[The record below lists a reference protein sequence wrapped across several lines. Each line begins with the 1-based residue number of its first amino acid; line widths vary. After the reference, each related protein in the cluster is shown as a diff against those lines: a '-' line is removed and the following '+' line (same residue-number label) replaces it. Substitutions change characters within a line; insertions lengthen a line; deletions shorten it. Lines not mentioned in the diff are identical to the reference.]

1 MKTVNGSLL
10 RLDPGSETRKS
21 PRPTTSLPPP
31 AVQVLA
37 LQRGAG
43 NAAVAR
49 MLAAGATTLQRRT
62 EKPEEPPAPQ
72 RVVSQNEA
80 IVLVGPQELY
90 ATGKAIADAAGQ
102 LREKESFVS
111 LVEGAPCAFDGRLL
125 RVVPRAVQPTDAK
138 VPRLQSLYAAVNVPG
153 AEARSKA
160 RVEKGTEQFNAER
173 NARANIAKDLAEQMF
188 KQDVDATLGDYATFS
203 DCHRN
208 TELVMG
214 AETEQALIDTPE
226 GDRAKLPSLPKAEAR
241 GFAQGSAD
249 PAALGAYAWLASAIP
264 SFPERVESG
273 LRDAGVEPAT
283 SVTWEKCAGVV
294 AAIRGSVVSK
304 MSINDPS
311 TRAAALANP
320 EYPKELWRLYKLIM
334 DTEAA
339 SGALAILYGVNQGL
353 HVSVGD
359 GLSVINDPYEKQAA
373 DVGMDAARQRAKAAQ
388 GVLDDADA
396 GAAEKLA
403 AQQDL
408 TAAQA
413 DEAANTKWNFHWV
426 PVIMTDGDDFVALEN
441 AAGDDADVNRFD
453 TYRWRFKMFGPQ
465 KTLHGESRADP
476 HTTAHYLTLPFARA
490 DEEQGSALE
499 AEKLAPVST
508 STVAVHGDL
517 VNRAQRLSPPVIT
530 VTQRPKAAAA
540 SKTLKVAPTVEFWKF
555 GDLEREGRDEFV
567 EALEKPENAEVLR
580 ALLEAVERREREAAA
595 AEPQAAPA
603 PVGAAPPPPPAAAAK
618 GPPRWRAKAAAQV
631 ASTND

>member
-1 MKTVNGSLL
+1 M
-10 RLDPGSETRKS
+10 
-21 PRPTTSLPPP
+21 SLPPP
-31 AVQVLA
+31 ALQVLA

-49 MLAAGATTLQRRT
+49 MLAAETTSLQRRT
-62 EKPEEPPAPQ
+62 ERPEEPPAPQ
-72 RVVSQNEA
+72 RVVSKTGA

-90 ATGKAIADAAGQ
+90 ATAEAIAGAATQ
-102 LREKESFVS
+102 LRDKGSFVS
-111 LVEGAPCAFDGRLL
+111 LAEGAPSAFDATLL

-138 VPRLQSLYAAVNVPG
+138 APRLQSLYAAVNVRG

-160 RVEKGTEQFNAER
+160 RLEKGTEQFNAER
-173 NARANIAKDLAEQMF
+173 NAAANIATELAEERF
-188 KQDVDATLGDYATFS
+188 KQDIDATLGDYATFS

-249 PAALGAYAWLASAIP
+249 PAALGAYAWLAAAIP
-264 SFPERVESG
+264 SFPARVEAG
-273 LRDAGVEPAT
+273 LREAGIDPTT
-283 SVTWEKCAGVV
+283 SVVWERCEGVV
-294 AAIRGSVVSK
+294 AAIRGSIVSK
-304 MSINDPS
+304 MSINDPNG
-311 TRAAALANP
+311 RAAALANP
-320 EYPKELWRLYKLIM
+320 DYPRELWRLYRLIM
-334 DTEAA
+334 DTESA
-339 SGALAILYGVNQGL
+339 SGVLAILYGVNQGL

-373 DVGMDAARQRAKAAQ
+373 DVGMDAGRSRAKSAQ
-388 GVLDDADA
+388 GVLDNPDAQE
-396 GAAEKLA
+396 AEKLT

-413 DEAANTKWNFHWV
+413 DEAENTKWNFHWV
-426 PVIMTDGDDFVALEN
+426 PVIMTDDEDFVALED
-441 AAGDDADVNRFD
+441 AAGDDADVNRLD
-453 TYRWRFKMFGPQ
+453 TYRWRFKMFGPE

-508 STVAVHGDL
+508 STVAAHGAL

-530 VTQRPKAAAA
+530 VTLKPKATAA
-540 SKTLKVAPTVEFWKF
+540 SKTLKVAPTVDYWKF
-555 GDLEREGRDEFV
+555 GDLEREGRDAFV
-567 EALEKPENAEVLR
+567 EALEQNENAGVLR
-580 ALLEAVERREREAAA
+580 ALQEEVERREREAVA
-595 AEPQAAPA
+595 AEPQAAPS
-603 PVGAAPPPPPAAAAK
+603 PSTAAPPPPPALVAAK
-618 GPPRWRAKAAAQV
+618 GPPRWRAKAAAPS